1 VKPLRCPLSLV
12 AVAIFLLG
20 AASPAHAED
29 PTCREETDECVI
41 VVHIDDPADSNP
53 PKDGDDKSPGKKVTP
68 QCSAFAGP
76 TVVAPAG
83 TSPSD
88 LLPEDR
94 PEPGW
99 VRVTCL
105 LAGEEMWLWMDPGVN
120 AEAIARTL
128 LARLQLEPISIG
140 WTPLRDGALG
150 IVGVPTWLW
159 VENPGRET
167 WGPARISAAGVSLT
181 ARVESVTWSMGNGD
195 EVRCANK
202 GTPWRLGRGADPSP
216 TCGYT
221 YEEQGTYEVTAT
233 AHWVARWSG
242 YGRSGSIPLSLS
254 QERTLDV
261 GEIQVIVTN
270 R

>member
-1 VKPLRCPLSLV
+1 MRITARWAVLATVLSVL
-12 AVAIFLLG
+12 AQ
-20 AASPAHAED
+20 PAPAWAGD
-29 PTCREETDECVI
+29 PTCDEQKDVCEIQAIITDPEL
-41 VVHIDDPADSNP
+41 PKPGS
-53 PKDGDDKSPGKKVTP
+53 PKDEGRPVKKVTP

-88 LLPEDR
+88 LLPKDR

-120 AEAIARTL
+120 AETIARTL
-128 LARLQLEPISIG
+128 LARLQLEPVSIG

-159 VENPGRET
+159 VENPGRES
-167 WGPARISAAGVSLT
+167 WGPATISAAGVSLT
-181 ARVESVTWSMGNGD
+181 AKVESVTWSMGNGD

-202 GTPWRLGRGADPSP
+202 GTPWRLGMGADPSP

-221 YEEQGTYEVTAT
+221 YQKQGTYEVTAT
-233 AHWVARWSG
+233 AHWLARWSG

>member
-1 VKPLRCPLSLV
+1 MISRTLV
-12 AVAIFLLG
+12 SAFTVLAVALSSTLT
-20 AASPAHAED
+20 ASADPA
-29 PTCREETDECVI
+29 TCDDRTDECQVKFI
-41 VVHIDDPADSNP
+41 IEDPAPDP
-53 PKDGDDKSPGKKVTP
+53 PKDAPATGKPTKKVTP

-128 LARLQLEPISIG
+128 LARLQLDPISIG

-150 IVGVPTWLW
+150 IVGLPTWLW

-167 WGPARISAAGVSLT
+167 WGPATISAAGVSLT
-181 ARVESVTWSMGNGD
+181 AKVESVTWSMDNGD

-202 GTPWRLGRGADPSP
+202 GTPWRLGMGADPSP

-221 YEEQGTYEVTAT
+221 YKEQGTYEVTAT